1 MRGPSGHNGPVTY
14 PSYPYPPQYPPVAR
28 QPSAGTAITAVVL
41 AYAAVGAAGI
51 GLIYTVPLPSHYD
64 AGPFWFAV
72 VAVEVA
78 TLVLLGAGA
87 TMMLAGVTAGR
98 WMVVAGCVVL
108 ITAVVVGSIILVVY
122 AADAVESSSRST
134 APDGDWSP
142 VIAWGVGIVLAFLF
156 ATVVVPAAL
165 IAGLTL
171 SSSTTSLRF
180 STL

>member
-1 MRGPSGHNGPVTY
+1 M
-14 PSYPYPPQYPPVAR
+14 
-28 QPSAGTAITAVVL
+28 
-41 AYAAVGAAGI
+41 
-51 GLIYTVPLPSHYD
+51 D
-64 AGPFWFAV
+64 
-72 VAVEVA
+72 
-78 TLVLLGAGA
+78 
-87 TMMLAGVTAGR
+87 GR
-98 WMVVAGCVVL
+98 RRVRRP

-171 SSSTTSLRF
+171 SSSTKRWVERPRVR
-180 STL
+180 